1 MKASSKNNFSFES
14 HTHGSQEDHTTAGHP
29 SRRLPSSQILK
40 TLLLTALLLAGWGS
54 RAVGQTELELTGSD
68 SGAIPISALNEQHYQ
83 IDIRDNIRSQFPDK
97 FANDDSGFMKS
108 WSGKWYV
115 TNPGGDVQPLATGQ
129 GVDNSWSEGVL
140 VYNNWTLANN
150 VITCN
155 SSPNQWGGTDTS
167 QGWFFNQRVGLLDVY
182 APNGKKLGDYV
193 GYKVIFEV
201 SDEYNASNPNADPK
215 VRFILPIPT
224 GVIFEYEGSIN
235 NTWSISQPLEA
246 FESIGVTL
254 DWTGSTASSAIA
266 MPTIGWK
273 YARFFVVDS
282 NGDPVDPT
290 DDAHKLTVSNSK
302 ACINKASGYY
312 VYNSGNEISLPTVTL
327 SSTTDVT
334 QYKVVC
340 WLTAVVSDIQTGDD
354 GKVVKE
360 PTITDEY
367 TYSFTRPRGFL
378 GSLKEG
384 TGQEGR
390 QTVIVQEFTSTEETV
405 PLGDALT
412 AYTKQFNSDSNHPA
426 LYARVW
432 LTTTDGTLVDP
443 TGKLTVNGLTAFTNS
458 TDVKYGFYLASGEGI
473 SSLSDATLTLDARTF
488 PQYEVHVA
496 VSSDA
501 PASTEGFSRSNAPLR
516 APAANE
522 PDYDY
527 VHTFDFAYDIITREF
542 QLDELDGSET
552 IFFIGENGEYHDMVL
567 EDYNKTDEQM
577 AQSQWY
583 GRWYITSDG
592 TDRMTVSIGNGAQND
607 QWVIAPRNENGN
619 WNGNNWQPKQENGRT
634 IEVYT
639 SGGRNETWMSQQSL
653 SNAKVFVPNGRSV
666 SDYAG
671 YKLVFEA
678 AESYDGNG
686 TPDFNLRYTFIL
698 PSPDAFINEPS
709 SGVTRSGH
717 EEQLERTAGVS
728 AFSLSA
734 VADAETGTK
743 YTSTTANYVRIYVVG
758 NNGKPVAYDYK
769 SDGSH
774 PLLNVTSSAGTVQK
788 AGQYAK
794 NGLYV
799 YNNGNSMSL
808 SDIHVTL
815 HAGAGKLNRY
825 KVIALLSDGTISEL
839 PQEPQWNHE
848 YSYTIKYP
856 IEERIVELSED
867 ILTQSEVHLNYTNAV
882 LSFFGLTSEEMSSAW
897 YERWKVTDADDVV
910 KTLEPKNATSG
921 NWTLAHPNNGEWPSS
936 DWTAD
941 GDWVSNLSTTV
952 SNNKQWYLENFFA
965 HGYVRVPDGS
975 TYTNYQGYKIIY
987 EVSPTNSADDIA
999 LRYIFLVPTLD
1010 PFVNKTDPVETLD
1023 KYVNVAE
1030 VASANGN
1037 IAIAESD
1044 LPADTHYLRFYLA
1057 KNGDAKM
1064 ISETLSVSYDGVP
1077 ATPCTAQK
1085 NGKYLSLA
1093 NDFDVNK
1100 LSVSTSL
1107 AADELL
1113 KYQLVCVSSSHTPAE
1128 DKEPAWEHKTV
1139 WHFQKEISQRIYADD
1154 QASIPGVNIQSDILS
1169 RLDVSVSD
1177 FSGSL
1182 YAKWYVEGPSGTK
1195 QQVDGGN
1202 GSWDSNWRINIRNGG
1217 FGDWSKGENELRYY
1231 TGMSD
1236 NTTSANIE
1244 SWGWRDEVARTEAF
1258 WVPKPSN
1265 DATTTSNYIG
1275 YRIVFEFSDEYDAT
1289 SNGAD
1294 PGYRLRYVYTI
1305 TDPNAFTGELND
1317 NGDEDGMTQEV
1328 SRTDASVTVDLTNG
1342 AFAHSK
1348 LSGKEVKY
1356 ARFYLTDSQGNM
1368 VSPDGKLTVVYS
1380 GGTVT
1385 TCNVT
1390 EQGFYVYPANNDAI
1404 DLSKLS
1410 VTLAAPK
1417 AYKQYQV
1424 VGVFST
1430 ELDGMD
1436 PEDYSTP
1443 LMREPDWDLKYTYS
1457 FKYPAPT
1464 TKVISVT
1471 IPWSRHSMKVD
1482 ASTTDEETDWGIS
1495 FEELSVEQYVKWY
1508 VVDGNGNKQ
1517 PLEHG
1522 SARKAGTWVVKSAS
1536 DYTVDEE
1543 DNNMAVLTGLTDFT
1557 EANWN
1562 GVWSKPTFYAPAGKE
1577 YDDFSNYKFICEVA
1591 AEASAEATPYVRYEF
1606 SMEKSFFGE
1615 LKDNGTEGGETIDD
1629 LEQDQETVTIPL
1641 SHALANSGIS
1651 KAVYARVWLTKSDG
1665 TLVEPTGL
1673 SWVQNDAQDHNQAV
1687 PFSYHNSDWS
1697 KYGYYLCSADVP
1709 GWNSGITGLSDA
1721 ATLTLTAGTFNQYQ
1735 VHVAL
1740 SSSNPT
1746 GTGYVAAN
1754 NRQEFTAVGSG
1765 SSEPDYDYVY
1775 TFKFDYGF
1783 EAKNIN
1789 TVKTKYKTVI
1799 YDETTRRF
1807 TPLLMQNWPEVA
1819 ADCDVTRD
1827 ALAEKGYVRWYLQD
1841 LEGNLIQ
1848 IEELTSNEPYT
1859 SLNNPYG
1866 YYRYTFDPKKLTDA
1880 QRGLNDKDYNPTIVL
1895 PDGYN
1900 YNEVRLVAV
1909 VTTKTEPQAEPNEHL
1924 PVNIPAREPQE
1935 LQAKYVYTL
1944 VPTSQFANRK
1954 FVHYQGEAYKYLMQM
1969 GMTDLAAERDYIT
1982 VDGTAGTTEQSW
1994 DYEHQKVSE
2003 ETFGNIRQ
2011 NVHTVHYYVYFD
2023 KNDAQDKMLLLPS
2036 QYYTGGGNDTEPRA
2050 YYRWYDWQTDM
2061 KSANLSIKGS
2071 ELHLYPNRPEVT
2083 VEDPSNPSRGYF
2095 AMLLNETGSM
2105 NPCDNNIGVRFNA
2118 PADWNSEITVACDVS
2133 RYLDGMDDSF
2143 TYLMHEPTLSVRYI
2157 YHIMPAEVIASAIAE
2172 AATVT
2177 IGEQTYHGL
2186 EAVEA
2191 NLLDEDTK
2199 ETRLYEYNGRTVVSL
2214 DGTTGRFSLR
2224 ANLQN
2229 LNSYWVYSKDAT
2241 SVENCGIMQWFAY
2254 YKDDTGLWK
2263 HEVNMEYDRGTSRIG
2278 LYKLNDENE
2287 KGLSG
2292 NYVNVTTGY
2301 TKTINI
2307 KAGDRVYMVGCLSSK
2322 YPTDYWTPVV
2332 WTELNFIDAKPLKL
2346 GTESGERTDQYM
2358 RSNYTLATV
2367 LDFNNFFLDEETRFS
2382 KPTGSYENYAKVPII
2397 WPDAQY
2403 GFCYPQ
2409 LYGLDG
2415 STKFASWGVYG
2426 IAPTHGDYT
2435 LLKSMNMEAI
2445 SQDVNFGNQSI
2456 GSQWWDTTA
2465 LFDVTH
2471 ERAVN
2476 GKDATNTN
2484 DYGTFLYVDASDEA
2498 RVIAELE
2505 FDAALCDNAEIYYTA
2520 YVADITD
2527 GATKPQVRF
2536 RVSTME
2542 GGERVPVVTFETG
2555 DIMDEGATT
2564 GYWHQVYGYTVLP
2577 NTNGM
2582 LNGAMRH
2589 YYVSVENICTNTNG
2603 ADYTVDQ
2610 ISFYTHQAKVKAQ
2623 ITSDICDEGDV
2634 KLKIFAEA
2642 DELIKSLKLHTENG
2656 QESKTVFYTIVER
2669 IDDLN
2674 HELHAEDILTGTNY
2688 YWEQV
2693 GEKYNNEYSVVS
2705 VPLTIPNEVTNETL
2719 PDGQLSGFFKKDGVV
2734 YYQFDERMFH
2744 LEPGKKYFV
2753 SFYNFEENRVGG
2765 LPGWGAPYAGNA
2777 CSTYSND
2784 VSPNRMHVELS
2795 VDGVIDD
2802 GRIDFACDPTAV
2814 TKTYDI
2820 AINYPVGDGY
2830 EKYTF
2835 FNYDFFYVPD
2845 GMTTQDFKL
2854 IKGEGEGGVPLE
2866 TAIERL
2872 RQKTK
2877 DPIASSD
2884 GLPTDYDENY
2894 TEAMRIL
2901 IKKYMD
2907 NDTVNGK
2914 LYLDAASKIER
2925 TFEKAGKF
2933 KYLALPLD
2941 KTIPTGGE
2949 VCSPIE
2955 FEFHVD
2961 AATGGPVIELGFDDV
2976 DYPDG
2981 YIRTIRVGLE
2991 QLSKMKASNYML
3003 HIPISSYQ
3011 NKGGKGMS
3019 GRIYFS
3025 NTVLNL
3031 VKTNDPT
3038 ITTYYNDGAPTTTI
3052 KVGEIKLPE
3061 DVTSG
3066 QAYVGPDRMY
3076 LPVDFSECAITFH
3089 EGYWY
3094 EVSTQFYDEE
3104 DETLSAEDRCGGDL
3118 FFILKVVPEFATWE
3132 GQPIE
3137 ENPDFLNANWY
3148 NDGNWKRSVRA
3159 DLYKDAN
3166 QEGKTQNTVTLGH
3179 PEGYDNNGEG
3189 TLSNMGTA
3197 NPGFVPMKFTYVTL
3211 LSGRN
3216 APSLIKEPKV
3226 TTSSAQQ
3233 GGGLLDPN
3241 QTRMMTDPSPY
3252 TNQVSSVP
3260 TENIRYDMLVRYGA
3274 HSEGGEG
3281 CFGHRQMS
3289 MNASGK
3295 YIWGN
3300 DPREDMTS
3308 FNDRHKAF
3316 DVEKFYGNICKEIY
3330 FKPGAELLRQQRL
3343 SYNRAWVEKELVPN
3357 KWYLVSSPLKDT
3369 YAGDMYVPTTMS
3381 DHSMETSVAKPGRQM
3396 TEAFQ
3401 PINFS
3406 TAAVN
3411 ADAEHTVT
3419 SQPAYSR
3426 TKYPIY
3432 QRSWNTDGSKVYTK
3446 TNDARATDYSAN
3458 LKYGEVTS
3466 VATEWSHTYN
3476 DVQVPYTRL
3485 TGFSIRANRKEQ
3497 KIGSDDVP
3505 ALIRLPKADTQ
3516 YDYYQW
3522 DNTSPADGKVTHGV
3536 PRSTT
3541 PRENY
3546 PLPSRYTGGITD
3558 NYRFLV
3564 DDPIQD
3570 GIFTADIADLQQQDG
3585 YILVGNPYMASL
3597 RMDEFFKGNTG
3608 LAPSYWT
3615 YEGSVASA
3623 ALAKPETITATGDD
3637 NADGI
3642 IRPLQAFFVKKKTEL
3657 DEGEDE
3663 ATAIVFTRN
3672 MTIDGNYPAVIESS
3686 PSRQFTLRAASAQGS
3701 SSAVLRLND
3710 SAADDYQEGEDV
3722 ETLFDSNL
3730 AQVPMVYTVAGG
3742 QAVSIDQRPQLD
3754 VVPFGVTC
3762 ADSNDPVSV
3771 QFSGLQSLD
3780 SRLQASDGGSVLSP
3794 LSTLYVLDALTGEQT
3809 EVGEGSTVQVQPNDY
3824 GRYFLTTTSRIGE
3837 SQPVEQ
3843 SIVVSV
3849 RQRDVTVVA
3858 TEPLTVV
3865 SATTLGG
3872 VSVYSERV
3880 ADTKCT
3886 FRLSPGV
3893 YIVDARSQGGLQ
3905 RRLKVIVN

>member
-14 HTHGSQEDHTTAGHP
+14 HTHGSQENHTTAGHP

-54 RAVGQTELELTGSD
+54 SAVAVETELTLGSGDGCIIVDKAAFSDAQVGYVLRIYETADAQLYVADKDWWQTVFSDFDLNHENRHVYKPIGQYWNSDKSCVELTLTEDPLNVLKARGLRVKAEGGQTVTKITLDDTSEDNSYINSISPNAKGKGLKIVSDDTTHPAWESFTLAELSTNNNNATAFGNLGDIKYIRVYVKEGNNAVDYNSHVNGQTADLLQVTAGTGVTVAATAGPDETPDPKNGLSVYNSGNPLSLND
-68 SGAIPISALNEQHYQ
+68 ITVTLNAGEGYLNDYKIIVLLSTNEPTTGDNAKEPTWDFEYTYTYKYPTNTKEIVLSGSKPGAIPVSEAQNQHYK
-83 IDIRDNIRSQFPDK
+83 IDIRSNIRAEFPDK
-97 FANDDSGFMKS
+97 FTGTDDNGASQFMAS
-108 WSGKWYV
+108 WQGKWYV
-115 TNPGGDVQPLATGQ
+115 TDAEGTLQSVASGRGNDNAWTDGELDLAHNG
-129 GVDNSWSEGVL
+129 WSIE
-140 VYNNWTLANN
+140 NNNTY
-150 VITCN
+150 VCN
-155 SSPNQWGGTDTS
+155 SSNNNY
-167 QGWFFNQRVGLLDVY
+167 GWYFNQRVGMIDIY
-182 APNGKKLGDYV
+182 APNGKSLKDFE
-193 GYKVIFEV
+193 GYSVVFEV
-201 SDEYNASNPNADPK
+201 SDEYDATDPNADPK
-215 VRFILPIPT
+215 VRFILPIPGSFAGQKNAD
-224 GVIFEYEGSIN
+224 GV
-235 NTWSISQPLEA
+235 
-246 FESIGVTL
+246 
-254 DWTGSTASSAIA
+254 
-266 MPTIGWK
+266 
-273 YARFFVVDS
+273 
-282 NGDPVDPT
+282 
-290 DDAHKLTVSNSK
+290 
-302 ACINKASGYY
+302 
-312 VYNSGNEISLPTVTL
+312 
-327 SSTTDVT
+327 DVT
-334 QYKVVC
+334 V
-340 WLTAVVSDIQTGDD
+340 A
-354 GKVVKE
+354 
-360 PTITDEY
+360 
-367 TYSFTRPRGFL
+367 
-378 GSLKEG
+378 
-384 TGQEGR
+384 
-390 QTVIVQEFTSTEETV
+390 QTVNR
-405 PLGDALT
+405 DANSVNLT
-412 AYTKQFNSDSNHPA
+412 
-426 LYARVW
+426 
-432 LTTTDGTLVDP
+432 
-443 TGKLTVNGLTAFTNS
+443 
-458 TDVKYGFYLASGEGI
+458 
-473 SSLSDATLTLDARTF
+473 LSDA
-488 PQYEVHVA
+488 
-496 VSSDA
+496 
-501 PASTEGFSRSNAPLR
+501 
-516 APAANE
+516 
-522 PDYDY
+522 
-527 VHTFDFAYDIITREF
+527 
-542 QLDELDGSET
+542 
-552 IFFIGENGEYHDMVL
+552 
-567 EDYNKTDEQM
+567 
-577 AQSQWY
+577 
-583 GRWYITSDG
+583 
-592 TDRMTVSIGNGAQND
+592 
-607 QWVIAPRNENGN
+607 
-619 WNGNNWQPKQENGRT
+619 
-634 IEVYT
+634 
-639 SGGRNETWMSQQSL
+639 
-653 SNAKVFVPNGRSV
+653 
-666 SDYAG
+666 
-671 YKLVFEA
+671 
-678 AESYDGNG
+678 
-686 TPDFNLRYTFIL
+686 
-698 PSPDAFINEPS
+698 
-709 SGVTRSGH
+709 
-717 EEQLERTAGVS
+717 
-728 AFSLSA
+728 
-734 VADAETGTK
+734 
-743 YTSTTANYVRIYVVG
+743 
-758 NNGKPVAYDYK
+758 
-769 SDGSH
+769 
-774 PLLNVTSSAGTVQK
+774 
-788 AGQYAK
+788 
-794 NGLYV
+794 
-799 YNNGNSMSL
+799 
-808 SDIHVTL
+808 
-815 HAGAGKLNRY
+815 
-825 KVIALLSDGTISEL
+825 
-839 PQEPQWNHE
+839 
-848 YSYTIKYP
+848 
-856 IEERIVELSED
+856 
-867 ILTQSEVHLNYTNAV
+867 
-882 LSFFGLTSEEMSSAW
+882 
-897 YERWKVTDADDVV
+897 
-910 KTLEPKNATSG
+910 
-921 NWTLAHPNNGEWPSS
+921 
-936 DWTAD
+936 
-941 GDWVSNLSTTV
+941 
-952 SNNKQWYLENFFA
+952 
-965 HGYVRVPDGS
+965 
-975 TYTNYQGYKIIY
+975 
-987 EVSPTNSADDIA
+987 
-999 LRYIFLVPTLD
+999 
-1010 PFVNKTDPVETLD
+1010 
-1023 KYVNVAE
+1023 
-1030 VASANGN
+1030 
-1037 IAIAESD
+1037 
-1044 LPADTHYLRFYLA
+1044 
-1057 KNGDAKM
+1057 
-1064 ISETLSVSYDGVP
+1064 
-1077 ATPCTAQK
+1077 
-1085 NGKYLSLA
+1085 
-1093 NDFDVNK
+1093 
-1100 LSVSTSL
+1100 
-1107 AADELL
+1107 
-1113 KYQLVCVSSSHTPAE
+1113 
-1128 DKEPAWEHKTV
+1128 
-1139 WHFQKEISQRIYADD
+1139 
-1154 QASIPGVNIQSDILS
+1154 
-1169 RLDVSVSD
+1169 
-1177 FSGSL
+1177 
-1182 YAKWYVEGPSGTK
+1182 
-1195 QQVDGGN
+1195 
-1202 GSWDSNWRINIRNGG
+1202 
-1217 FGDWSKGENELRYY
+1217 
-1231 TGMSD
+1231 D
-1236 NTTSANIE
+1236 NTTTWAME
-1244 SWGWRDEVARTEAF
+1244 HEKLTAMGR
-1258 WVPKPSN
+1258 
-1265 DATTTSNYIG
+1265 
-1275 YRIVFEFSDEYDAT
+1275 
-1289 SNGAD
+1289 
-1294 PGYRLRYVYTI
+1294 
-1305 TDPNAFTGELND
+1305 EL
-1317 NGDEDGMTQEV
+1317 
-1328 SRTDASVTVDLTNG
+1328 
-1342 AFAHSK
+1342 
-1348 LSGKEVKY
+1348 KY
-1356 ARFYLTDSQGNM
+1356 ARFYLTDLHGNL
-1368 VSPDGKLTVVYS
+1368 VDPAGKLTVSYADAS
-1380 GGTVT
+1380 ATVT
-1385 TCNVT
+1385 ACSTT
-1390 EQGFYVYPANNDAI
+1390 EQGYYIFTAGGAAI
-1404 DLSKLS
+1404 DPSKVN

-1417 AYKQYQV
+1417 EYMLYKV

-1430 ELDGMD
+1430 ELSEIV
-1436 PEDYSTP
+1436 PEEMTLP
-1443 LMREPDWDLKYTYS
+1443 LQREPDYDLKYTYS
-1457 FKYPAPT
+1457 FKYPDPT
-1464 TKVISVT
+1464 TKEYTIT
-1471 IPWSRHSMKVD
+1471 IPWSKTGMKLD
-1482 ASTTDEETDWGIS
+1482 ASTDDAETDWGIT
-1495 FEELSVEQYVKWY
+1495 FPELSAGQYVRWY
-1508 VVDGNGNKQ
+1508 VEAPTGWLGAYQHQELKK
-1517 PLEHG
+1517 G
-1522 SARKAGTWVVKSAS
+1522 SGREAGTWTIKVASA
-1536 DYTVDEE
+1536 YNVDEAGDE
-1543 DNNMAVLTGLTDFT
+1543 AILTGTTDFT
-1557 EANWN
+1557 GANWN
-1562 GVWSKPTFYAPAGKE
+1562 DVWAIPTIYAPAGQN
-1577 YDDFSNYKFICEVA
+1577 YWALSNRRFICEIY
-1591 AEASAEATPYVRYEF
+1591 ASDAPDGAPYARYIF
-1606 SMEKSFFGE
+1606 TMERFLGD
-1615 LKDNGTEGGETIDD
+1615 LKDDGGQEGEETIMVNDP
-1629 LEQDQETVTIPL
+1629 ETTSL
-1641 SHALANSGIS
+1641 SIDIDKLRSMSGIT
-1651 KAVYARVWLTKSDG
+1651 KPVYARVWLTKNDG
-1665 TLVEPTGL
+1665 TMVEPSNLTWHQAYGA
-1673 SWVQNDAQDHNQAV
+1673 NDQVVAFNPPRNAA
-1687 PFSYHNSDWS
+1687 
-1697 KYGYYLCSADVP
+1697 YGYYFCSYDIGEHHA
-1709 GWNSGITGLSDA
+1709 GITNLQQ
-1721 ATLTLTAGTFNQYQ
+1721 LTLNLPKGTYPLYQ

-1740 SSSNPT
+1740 SGDAPT
-1746 GTGYVAAN
+1746 GMRWDDGQSRWEFADGYVNQAQNAL
-1754 NRQEFTAVGSG
+1754 SG
-1765 SSEPDYDYVY
+1765 FPSEPDYDYVY

-1799 YDETTRRF
+1799 YDEETRRF
-1807 TPLLMQNWPEVA
+1807 TPTLMKNWQEVA
-1819 ADCDVTRD
+1819 ADCDVTSNG
-1827 ALAEKGYVRWYLQD
+1827 LAEKGYVRWYLQD
-1841 LEGNLIQ
+1841 LEGNLIR
-1848 IEELTSNEPYT
+1848 IDEFTSAETYT
-1859 SLNNPYG
+1859 SLYNPYG
-1866 YYRYTFDPKKLTDA
+1866 FYRYKFEANKFDDR
-1880 QRGLNDKDYNPTIVL
+1880 RGLKDTGYEPTIVL

-1935 LQAKYVYTL
+1935 LQVKYVYTL
-1944 VPTSQFANRK
+1944 MTESDFTNHP
-1954 FVHYQGEAYKYLMQM
+1954 FVHYQGEAFKYLTQM
-1969 GMTDLAAERDYIT
+1969 GMTEEAAKRDYIT
-1982 VDGTAGTTEQSW
+1982 LDEYETDVTELSW
-1994 DYEHQKVSE
+1994 DFAHSRVSE
-2003 ETFGNIRQ
+2003 GETYGNIRQ
-2011 NVHTVHYYVYFD
+2011 NVHTVDYYVYFD
-2023 KNDAQDKMLLLPS
+2023 PSNRNPQQLMLPA
-2036 QYYTGGGNDTEPRA
+2036 QYYFEGGNETEPRA
-2050 YYRWYDWQTDM
+2050 YFRWYDYKTD
-2061 KSANLSIKGS
+2061 KTADCLSINGTALKETS
-2071 ELHLYPNRPEVT
+2071 DH
-2083 VEDPSNPSRGYF
+2083 RGF
-2095 AMLLNETGSM
+2095 IGMLLRDSDGS
-2105 NPCDNNIGVRFNA
+2105 PCFGNIGVTFKA
-2118 PADWNSEITVACDVS
+2118 PEGWNENSKEILVACDVS

-2143 TYLMHEPTLSVRYI
+2143 TYLMHEPTLSVRYLF
-2157 YHIMPAEVIASAIAE
+2157 HILPAQRIAKDIAE

-2177 IGEQTYHGL
+2177 VGEQTYHGL

-2214 DGTTGRFSLR
+2214 NGTVGDFSLR
-2224 ANLQN
+2224 ANLQQ
-2229 LNSYWVYSKDAT
+2229 LKSYWVYSQDGS
-2241 SVENCGIMQWFAY
+2241 SVQNCSQMQWFAY
-2254 YKDDTGLWK
+2254 YKDGDGKLWK
-2263 HEVNMEYDRGTSRIG
+2263 HTIDMGYKRATSRIG
-2278 LYKLNDENE
+2278 LYTVAD
-2287 KGLSG
+2287 LSG
-2292 NYVNVTTGY
+2292 EYVNVEDNT

-2307 KAGDRVYMVGCLSSK
+2307 TPGERVYMVGCLG
-2322 YPTDYWTPVV
+2322 YGTNYWTPVV
-2332 WTELNFIDAKPLKL
+2332 WTELNFIDAKPLQL
-2346 GTESGERTDQYM
+2346 GTEGTVEERTDQYM
-2358 RSNYTLATV
+2358 RSNYTLASV
-2367 LDFNNFFLDEETRFS
+2367 LDFNNFFLDEDTRLN
-2382 KPTGSYENYAKVPII
+2382 KPTSSYENYAKVPII

-2409 LYGLDG
+2409 LYGLCG
-2415 STKFASWGVYG
+2415 TNKYAEWGAYG
-2426 IAPTHGDYT
+2426 ISPTHGDYT
-2435 LLKSMNMEAI
+2435 LLKSMNLDGVSKDEEF
-2445 SQDVNFGNQSI
+2445 FGQSI
-2456 GSQWWDTTA
+2456 GAQWWSGSPI
-2465 LFDVTH
+2465 FDVTH
-2471 ERAVN
+2471 ERSAR
-2476 GKDATNTN
+2476 GKSYTDTN
-2484 DYGTFLYVDASDEA
+2484 DYGAFLYVDASDEA

-2520 YVADITD
+2520 YLSDITN

-2555 DIMDEGATT
+2555 DICSEGAESEH
-2564 GYWHQVYGYTVLP
+2564 GIWYQVYGYTVLP

-2589 YYVSVENICTNTNG
+2589 YYVSVENICTDTNG
-2603 ADYTVDQ
+2603 ADYCVDQ

-2642 DELIKSLKLHTENG
+2642 EELIKSLKLHTENG

-2854 IKGEGEGGVPLE
+2854 IKGESGVLLE

-2877 DPIASSD
+2877 DPIASRD
-2884 GLPTDYDENY
+2884 DLPTDYDENY
-2894 TEAMRIL
+2894 TEAMHDL
-2901 IKKYMD
+2901 IETYMY

-2925 TFEKAGKF
+2925 TFVEAGKF

-2991 QLSKMKASNYML
+2991 QLSKMKAATDNYML

-3011 NKGGKGMS
+3011 NKGQKGMN
-3019 GRIYFS
+3019 GRLYFQD
-3025 NTVLNL
+3025 TVLSL
-3031 VKTNDPT
+3031 WKTNDPSIET
-3038 ITTYYNDGAPTTTI
+3038 DENFAVTDPIQVAEI
-3052 KVGEIKLPE
+3052 KVPE
-3061 DVTSG
+3061 DASDRP
-3066 QAYVGPDRMY
+3066 YVGADRMY
-3076 LPVDFSECAITFH
+3076 LPVDFSRCAITFH

-3094 EVSTQFYDEE
+3094 EVSTSFVDEE
-3104 DETLSAEDRCGGDL
+3104 DDGATDPCKGDL

-3137 ENPDFLNANWY
+3137 ENPAFLNANWY

-3159 DLYKDAN
+3159 DLYKDAK
-3166 QEGKTQNTVTLGH
+3166 GGSQNTVTLGH

-3216 APSLIKEPKV
+3216 GNAPSLINEPKV

-3289 MNASGK
+3289 MNAGGK

-3522 DNTSPADGKVTHGV
+3522 DNTSPTDGKVTHGV

-3742 QAVSIDQRPQLD
+3742 QAVSIDQRPQLG

-3780 SRLQASDGGSVLSP
+3780 ARLQASGDDGSVLSP

-3824 GRYFLTTTSRIGE
+3824 GRYFLTTTSRIE
-3837 SQPVEQ
+3837 ENLPTEH

-3849 RQRDVTVVA
+3849 RHRDVTVVA

>member
-14 HTHGSQEDHTTAGHP
+14 HTHGSQENHTTAGHP
-29 SRRLPSSQILK
+29 SRRLPSSQILR
-40 TLLLTALLLAGWGS
+40 TLLLTVILLAGWGS
-54 RAVGQTELELTGSD
+54 RVVAQNINAAGTMVSDGKTHFLYKQYTENTVEIDLTGEINQIVTDLNDLGNASITADNLYQNIYLRWSVVNSKGEGSVSD
-68 SGAIPISALNEQHYQ
+68 IVTPDRPGYNETTKIGIWSGTYNRYNHYKWVDKVGICWSYNIKKLDEAILKISAGVE
-83 IDIRDNIRSQFPDK
+83 
-97 FANDDSGFMKS
+97 
-108 WSGKWYV
+108 
-115 TNPGGDVQPLATGQ
+115 TNPGNTTFRNFSDNYAIVCYITDDLSGITKWDYDYNWGTLNSEPNFKVRYVVLFNADGLPPDEFFGTPETELTDVKIAKKTSPSTTIDFTGTMEGAKYARFRLLKNGMQVAESATAITVGAGGQTSDDFPKRGVYVYKDDGFTADDLKVTFTLPAGESYKDYQLEACFSDDAPTFDTDGTTIIKEPTTLDVKKTYDFLLEVDKYIQWDTNSAPVDLDALIAEDIPTLNKQNFNSYVAWRIYDGSGQPVKFNGAHNNVLTTWAIHLNAGEEKEVFSFTGGDLI
-129 GVDNSWSEGVL
+129 
-140 VYNNWTLANN
+140 NNWDARTKNA
-150 VITCN
+150 VI
-155 SSPNQWGGTDTS
+155 
-167 QGWFFNQRVGLLDVY
+167 Y
-182 APNGKKLGDYV
+182 APNTERFKDYNNYTV
-193 GYKVIFEV
+193 VAEV
-201 SDEYNASNPNADPK
+201 SDESADKLK
-215 VRFILPIPT
+215 VRY
-224 GVIFEYEGSIN
+224 IFH
-235 NTWSISQPLEA
+235 
-246 FESIGVTL
+246 F
-254 DWTGSTASSAIA
+254 
-266 MPTIGWK
+266 
-273 YARFFVVDS
+273 
-282 NGDPVDPT
+282 T
-290 DDAHKLTVSNSK
+290 DD
-302 ACINKASGYY
+302 
-312 VYNSGNEISLPTVTL
+312 
-327 SSTTDVT
+327 
-334 QYKVVC
+334 
-340 WLTAVVSDIQTGDD
+340 
-354 GKVVKE
+354 
-360 PTITDEY
+360 
-367 TYSFTRPRGFL
+367 
-378 GSLKEG
+378 
-384 TGQEGR
+384 GQ
-390 QTVIVQEFTSTEETV
+390 
-405 PLGDALT
+405 P
-412 AYTKQFNSDSNHPA
+412 P
-426 LYARVW
+426 
-432 LTTTDGTLVDP
+432 
-443 TGKLTVNGLTAFTNS
+443 
-458 TDVKYGFYLASGEGI
+458 
-473 SSLSDATLTLDARTF
+473 
-488 PQYEVHVA
+488 YE
-496 VSSDA
+496 
-501 PASTEGFSRSNAPLR
+501 
-516 APAANE
+516 
-522 PDYDY
+522 
-527 VHTFDFAYDIITREF
+527 
-542 QLDELDGSET
+542 
-552 IFFIGENGEYHDMVL
+552 
-567 EDYNKTDEQM
+567 
-577 AQSQWY
+577 
-583 GRWYITSDG
+583 
-592 TDRMTVSIGNGAQND
+592 
-607 QWVIAPRNENGN
+607 
-619 WNGNNWQPKQENGRT
+619 
-634 IEVYT
+634 
-639 SGGRNETWMSQQSL
+639 
-653 SNAKVFVPNGRSV
+653 
-666 SDYAG
+666 
-671 YKLVFEA
+671 
-678 AESYDGNG
+678 
-686 TPDFNLRYTFIL
+686 
-698 PSPDAFINEPS
+698 FINETDIAATRKMVPVTDFNAAD
-709 SGVTRSGH
+709 GV
-717 EEQLERTAGVS
+717 LDVS
-728 AFSLSA
+728 DAL
-734 VADAETGTK
+734 VADAK
-743 YTSTTANYVRIYVVG
+743 
-758 NNGKPVAYDYK
+758 
-769 SDGSH
+769 
-774 PLLNVTSSAGTVQK
+774 
-788 AGQYAK
+788 
-794 NGLYV
+794 
-799 YNNGNSMSL
+799 
-808 SDIHVTL
+808 
-815 HAGAGKLNRY
+815 
-825 KVIALLSDGTISEL
+825 
-839 PQEPQWNHE
+839 
-848 YSYTIKYP
+848 
-856 IEERIVELSED
+856 
-867 ILTQSEVHLNYTNAV
+867 
-882 LSFFGLTSEEMSSAW
+882 
-897 YERWKVTDADDVV
+897 
-910 KTLEPKNATSG
+910 
-921 NWTLAHPNNGEWPSS
+921 
-936 DWTAD
+936 
-941 GDWVSNLSTTV
+941 
-952 SNNKQWYLENFFA
+952 
-965 HGYVRVPDGS
+965 YVRV
-975 TYTNYQGYKIIY
+975 
-987 EVSPTNSADDIA
+987 
-999 LRYIFLVPTLD
+999 
-1010 PFVNKTDPVETLD
+1010 
-1023 KYVNVAE
+1023 
-1030 VASANGN
+1030 
-1037 IAIAESD
+1037 
-1044 LPADTHYLRFYLA
+1044 YLA
-1057 KNGDAKM
+1057 KYGDAQEASSN
-1064 ISETLSVSYDGVP
+1064 IELTYDGGTTNVV
-1077 ATPCTAQK
+1077 TCERSK
-1085 NGKYLSLA
+1085 YGKYISLDDGIEPIKLGLMVNLS
-1093 NDFDVNK
+1093 
-1100 LSVSTSL
+1100 
-1107 AADELL
+1107 ADEIM
-1113 KYQLVCVSSSHTPAE
+1113 KYNVIVVSSSEAYDGGE
-1128 DKEPAWEHKTV
+1128 QEPAWEQKTV
-1139 WHFQKEISQRIYADD
+1139 YSFQREVKKRIM
-1154 QASIPGVNIQSDILS
+1154 ASDTGDAAKNTGLLDLRSDIEGRIAS
-1169 RLDVSVSD
+1169 DVTG
-1177 FSGSL
+1177 FSKSL
-1182 YAKWYVEGPSGTK
+1182 YAKWYVLSPLGAEEPIEAGNYSGGSTWHVDIKDSGLGYWTK
-1195 QQVDGGN
+1195 TGN
-1202 GSWDSNWRINIRNGG
+1202 V
-1217 FGDWSKGENELRYY
+1217 LRFF
-1231 TGMSD
+1231 TDDESR
-1236 NTTSANIE
+1236 TPANIE
-1244 SWGWRDEVARTEAF
+1244 GDYGQVARSTF
-1258 WVPKPSN
+1258 YVPN
-1265 DATTTSNYIG
+1265 ALTTAQHIG
-1275 YRIVFEFSDEYDAT
+1275 YQIVFEFSDEYDTAT
-1289 SNGAD
+1289 GEE
-1294 PGYRLRYVYTI
+1294 PPYRLRYIYTI
-1305 TDPNAFTGELND
+1305 VDPNDFRGELSA
-1317 NGDEDGMTQEV
+1317 NG
-1328 SRTDASVTVDLTNG
+1328 TDAATTLTVDRGSEHLDFSTTENSD
-1342 AFAHSK
+1342 AFSHAK
-1348 LSGKEVKY
+1348 AAGTKY
-1356 ARFYLTDSQGNM
+1356 VRFYLTDVQGNM
-1368 VSPDGKLTVVYS
+1368 VDPTDKLEVSYE

-1385 TCNVT
+1385 PCNVT
-1390 EQGFYVYPANNDAI
+1390 NQGFYVYEGMDAPL
-1404 DLSKLS
+1404 DLSKINVRL
-1410 VTLAAPK
+1410 TAPNR
-1417 AYKQYQV
+1417 YKLYNV
-1424 VGVFST
+1424 VGVFSST
-1430 ELDGMD
+1430 MAEII
-1436 PEDYSTP
+1436 PETGETP

-1464 TKVISVT
+1464 TTVIPVT

-1508 VVDGNGNKQ
+1508 VVDGSGNKQ

-1522 SARKAGTWVVKSAS
+1522 SARKADTWVVKSAS

-1543 DNNMAVLTGLTDFT
+1543 NNNMAVLTGLTDFT

-1562 GVWSKPTFYAPAGKE
+1562 NVWSKPTFYPPLGKD
-1577 YDDFSNYKFICEVA
+1577 YSDFPGYKFICEVA

-1641 SHALANSGIS
+1641 SHALANSEIS

-1697 KYGYYLCSADVP
+1697 KYGYYLCSVDV
-1709 GWNSGITGLSDA
+1709 GDWNSGITGLSDA

-1754 NRQEFTAVGSG
+1754 NRQEFTAVGFG

-1848 IEELTSNEPYT
+1848 IEELTSNESYT

-1866 YYRYTFDPKKLTDA
+1866 YYRYTFDTSHLTDA

-1900 YNEVRLVAV
+1900 YNDVRLVAV

-2083 VEDPSNPSRGYF
+2083 VEDPFNPSRGYF

-2224 ANLQN
+2224 ANLQE
-2229 LNSYWVYSKDAT
+2229 LKSYWVYSQDGNTVK
-2241 SVENCGIMQWFAY
+2241 NCSQMQWFAY
-2254 YKDDTGLWK
+2254 YKDGDGKLWK
-2263 HEVNMEYDRGTSRIG
+2263 HKVDMGSERATSRIG
-2278 LYKLNDENE
+2278 LYTVAD
-2287 KGLSG
+2287 LSG
-2292 NYVNVTTGY
+2292 EYVNVEDNTT
-2301 TKTINI
+2301 KIINI
-2307 KAGDRVYMVGCLSSK
+2307 TSGQRVYMVGCLG
-2322 YPTDYWTPVV
+2322 YGIDYWTPVA
-2332 WTELNFIDAKPLKL
+2332 WTELNFIDAKPLQL

-2382 KPTGSYENYAKVPII
+2382 KPTGPYENYAKVPII

-2415 STKFASWGVYG
+2415 STKFASWGLYG
-2426 IAPTHGDYT
+2426 ISPTHGDYT
-2435 LLKSMNMEAI
+2435 LLKSMNMNDI
-2445 SQDVNFGNQSI
+2445 SNDAPNDNELANQSI
-2456 GSQWWDTTA
+2456 GSQWWDKTA

-2471 ERAVN
+2471 ERAAN

-2520 YVADITD
+2520 YLADMTN
-2527 GATKPQVRF
+2527 GPTKPQVRF

-2542 GGERVPVVTFETG
+2542 GGVRVPVVTFETG

-2589 YYVSVENICTNTNG
+2589 YYVSVENICTNTLG

-2623 ITSDICDEGDV
+2623 ITSDICDDGPVTV
-2634 KLKIFAEA
+2634 KIVAEA
-2642 DELIKSLKLHTENG
+2642 EQMLKSLKDLSPAG
-2656 QESKTVFYTIVER
+2656 ADSKDVFYCIVER
-2669 IDDLN
+2669 SADLN
-2674 HELHAEDILTGTNY
+2674 HELHAEDILTGLGY
-2688 YWEQV
+2688 YTDQ
-2693 GEKYNNEYSVVS
+2693 NNQPSNEYSVVS
-2705 VPLTIPNEVTNETL
+2705 VPLDEALLTNATEL
-2719 PDGQLSGFFKKDGVV
+2719 HDGTKTNTGFYYDADEDKVYFQL
-2734 YYQFDERMFH
+2734 DEREFH

-2753 SFYNFEENRVGG
+2753 SIYDIAENRVGG
-2765 LPGWGAPYAGNA
+2765 LTGWGTPYSGNA
-2777 CSTYSND
+2777 CTIYSNE
-2784 VSPNRMHVELS
+2784 VSPNRMYIDLS
-2795 VDGVIDD
+2795 IDGHSDD
-2802 GRIDFACDPTAV
+2802 GHIEFGCNATTV
-2814 TKTYDI
+2814 TKKFDI
-2820 AINYPVGDGY
+2820 AINYPTGDGY
-2830 EKYTF
+2830 DKYTF
-2835 FNYDFFYVPD
+2835 FNYDFFELADGKTKADFMAIKDDNGDEDPANDIYLIDALEVFRQWMVYDQAGSENKDYAVP
-2845 GMTTQDFKL
+2845 GMVYDELPRPAEDDIEHMRMYNL
-2854 IKGEGEGGVPLE
+2854 IMKYLNGEGAE
-2866 TAIERL
+2866 
-2872 RQKTK
+2872 
-2877 DPIASSD
+2877 
-2884 GLPTDYDENY
+2884 
-2894 TEAMRIL
+2894 
-2901 IKKYMD
+2901 
-2907 NDTVNGK
+2907 GK
-2914 LYLDAASKIER
+2914 LYLSATSSIER
-2925 TFEKAGKF
+2925 TFTKAGIY
-2933 KYLALPLD
+2933 KYLAIPLT
-2941 KTIPTGGE
+2941 KEIPIGGE
-2949 VCSPIE
+2949 VCSPLE
-2955 FEFHVD
+2955 FAFDVD
-2961 AATGGPVIELGFDDV
+2961 AAYGGPQIELGFDDV

-2981 YIRTIRVGLE
+2981 YIRSVRVGLE
-2991 QLSKMKASNYML
+2991 QLNKMISKPTGGSNYML
-3003 HIPISSYQ
+3003 HIPVSSYT
-3011 NKGGKGMS
+3011 NKGNGFGN
-3019 GRIYFS
+3019 RIYFQH
-3025 NTVLNL
+3025 TVLYL
-3031 VKTNDPT
+3031 AKTNDPSIAT
-3038 ITTYYNDGAPTTTI
+3038 DEYGNPRSTNPI
-3052 KVGEIKLPE
+3052 KVGEIKVPE
-3061 DVTSG
+3061 HIGSG
-3066 QAYVGPDRMY
+3066 RAYVGPDRMF
-3076 LPVDFSECAITFH
+3076 LPIDFSTCDITFH
-3089 EGYWY
+3089 EGYYY
-3094 EVSTQFYDEE
+3094 EVGTTFFDEE
-3104 DETLSAEDRCGGDL
+3104 DDQAADRCTGDL
-3118 FFILKVVPEFATWE
+3118 FFIIKVVPEFATWQSTE
-3132 GQPIE
+3132 IMSHDTGVDTPTG
-3137 ENPDFLNANWY
+3137 FYNANWY
-3148 NDGNWKRSVRA
+3148 NDQNWQRSVRG
-3159 DLYKDAN
+3159 DLYKDAVDTRN
-3166 QEGKTQNTVTLGH
+3166 QNTATLGH
-3179 PEGYDNNGEG
+3179 STGYNNNGEG
-3189 TLSNMGTA
+3189 DLENLTSGV
-3197 NPGFVPMKFTYVTL
+3197 NPGFVPMKFTYVTIL
-3211 LSGRN
+3211 GGN
-3216 APSLIKEPKV
+3216 HAPSLINEPKV
-3226 TTSSAQQ
+3226 STSSSQQ

-3241 QTRMMTDPSPY
+3241 LTRMLTDPSPY
-3252 TNQVSSVP
+3252 TNQLSSEP
-3260 TENIRYDMLVRYGA
+3260 TANIRYDMLVRYGA

-3289 MNASGK
+3289 MNQAGK

-3300 DPREDMTS
+3300 DPRSEKQMTQ
-3308 FNDRHKAF
+3308 FNTDRKAF

-3369 YAGDMYVPTTMS
+3369 YAGDMYVPTKMKN
-3381 DHSMETSVAKPGRQM
+3381 VATNEENVPGQQL

-3401 PINFS
+3401 PINFN

-3432 QRSWNTDGSKVYTK
+3432 QRSWNNDGAKVYTK
-3446 TNDARATDYSAN
+3446 TTDARQTDYSAN
-3458 LKYGEVTS
+3458 LVYDKVTT
-3466 VATEWSHTYN
+3466 VDMEWSHTYN
-3476 DVQVPYTRL
+3476 DVQVPYTTL
-3485 TGFSIRANRKEQ
+3485 TGFSIRADRKQ
-3497 KIGSDDVP
+3497 HVKTDGSNSVDVP

-3522 DNTSPADGKVTHGV
+3522 DNTSPADGKLTHSV
-3536 PRSTT
+3536 ARTTT
-3541 PRENY
+3541 PETSY
-3546 PLPSRYTGGITD
+3546 PLPSLYPAGITD

-3623 ALAKPETITATGDD
+3623 ELAKPETITATGDD
-3637 NADGI
+3637 NDDGI
-3642 IRPLQAFFVKKKTEL
+3642 IRPLQAFFVKKKTKL
-3657 DEGEDE
+3657 DEDEDE

-3780 SRLQASDGGSVLSP
+3780 ARLQASGDDGSVLSP

-3824 GRYFLTTTSRIGE
+3824 GRYFLTTTSRIE
-3837 SQPVEQ
+3837 ENLPTEH

-3849 RQRDVTVVA
+3849 RHRDVTVVA

-3893 YIVDARSQGGLQ
+3893 YVIDARSQGGQQ

>member
-1 MKASSKNNFSFES
+1 
-14 HTHGSQEDHTTAGHP
+14 
-29 SRRLPSSQILK
+29 
-40 TLLLTALLLAGWGS
+40 
-54 RAVGQTELELTGSD
+54 
-68 SGAIPISALNEQHYQ
+68 
-83 IDIRDNIRSQFPDK
+83 
-97 FANDDSGFMKS
+97 
-108 WSGKWYV
+108 
-115 TNPGGDVQPLATGQ
+115 
-129 GVDNSWSEGVL
+129 
-140 VYNNWTLANN
+140 
-150 VITCN
+150 
-155 SSPNQWGGTDTS
+155 
-167 QGWFFNQRVGLLDVY
+167 
-182 APNGKKLGDYV
+182 
-193 GYKVIFEV
+193 
-201 SDEYNASNPNADPK
+201 
-215 VRFILPIPT
+215 
-224 GVIFEYEGSIN
+224 
-235 NTWSISQPLEA
+235 
-246 FESIGVTL
+246 
-254 DWTGSTASSAIA
+254 
-266 MPTIGWK
+266 
-273 YARFFVVDS
+273 
-282 NGDPVDPT
+282 
-290 DDAHKLTVSNSK
+290 
-302 ACINKASGYY
+302 
-312 VYNSGNEISLPTVTL
+312 
-327 SSTTDVT
+327 
-334 QYKVVC
+334 
-340 WLTAVVSDIQTGDD
+340 
-354 GKVVKE
+354 
-360 PTITDEY
+360 
-367 TYSFTRPRGFL
+367 
-378 GSLKEG
+378 
-384 TGQEGR
+384 
-390 QTVIVQEFTSTEETV
+390 
-405 PLGDALT
+405 
-412 AYTKQFNSDSNHPA
+412 
-426 LYARVW
+426 
-432 LTTTDGTLVDP
+432 
-443 TGKLTVNGLTAFTNS
+443 
-458 TDVKYGFYLASGEGI
+458 
-473 SSLSDATLTLDARTF
+473 
-488 PQYEVHVA
+488 
-496 VSSDA
+496 
-501 PASTEGFSRSNAPLR
+501 
-516 APAANE
+516 
-522 PDYDY
+522 
-527 VHTFDFAYDIITREF
+527 
-542 QLDELDGSET
+542 
-552 IFFIGENGEYHDMVL
+552 
-567 EDYNKTDEQM
+567 
-577 AQSQWY
+577 
-583 GRWYITSDG
+583 
-592 TDRMTVSIGNGAQND
+592 
-607 QWVIAPRNENGN
+607 
-619 WNGNNWQPKQENGRT
+619 
-634 IEVYT
+634 
-639 SGGRNETWMSQQSL
+639 
-653 SNAKVFVPNGRSV
+653 
-666 SDYAG
+666 
-671 YKLVFEA
+671 
-678 AESYDGNG
+678 
-686 TPDFNLRYTFIL
+686 
-698 PSPDAFINEPS
+698 
-709 SGVTRSGH
+709 
-717 EEQLERTAGVS
+717 
-728 AFSLSA
+728 
-734 VADAETGTK
+734 
-743 YTSTTANYVRIYVVG
+743 
-758 NNGKPVAYDYK
+758 
-769 SDGSH
+769 
-774 PLLNVTSSAGTVQK
+774 
-788 AGQYAK
+788 
-794 NGLYV
+794 
-799 YNNGNSMSL
+799 
-808 SDIHVTL
+808 
-815 HAGAGKLNRY
+815 
-825 KVIALLSDGTISEL
+825 
-839 PQEPQWNHE
+839 
-848 YSYTIKYP
+848 
-856 IEERIVELSED
+856 
-867 ILTQSEVHLNYTNAV
+867 
-882 LSFFGLTSEEMSSAW
+882 
-897 YERWKVTDADDVV
+897 
-910 KTLEPKNATSG
+910 
-921 NWTLAHPNNGEWPSS
+921 
-936 DWTAD
+936 
-941 GDWVSNLSTTV
+941 
-952 SNNKQWYLENFFA
+952 
-965 HGYVRVPDGS
+965 
-975 TYTNYQGYKIIY
+975 
-987 EVSPTNSADDIA
+987 
-999 LRYIFLVPTLD
+999 
-1010 PFVNKTDPVETLD
+1010 
-1023 KYVNVAE
+1023 
-1030 VASANGN
+1030 
-1037 IAIAESD
+1037 
-1044 LPADTHYLRFYLA
+1044 
-1057 KNGDAKM
+1057 
-1064 ISETLSVSYDGVP
+1064 
-1077 ATPCTAQK
+1077 
-1085 NGKYLSLA
+1085 
-1093 NDFDVNK
+1093 
-1100 LSVSTSL
+1100 
-1107 AADELL
+1107 
-1113 KYQLVCVSSSHTPAE
+1113 
-1128 DKEPAWEHKTV
+1128 
-1139 WHFQKEISQRIYADD
+1139 
-1154 QASIPGVNIQSDILS
+1154 
-1169 RLDVSVSD
+1169 
-1177 FSGSL
+1177 
-1182 YAKWYVEGPSGTK
+1182 
-1195 QQVDGGN
+1195 
-1202 GSWDSNWRINIRNGG
+1202 
-1217 FGDWSKGENELRYY
+1217 
-1231 TGMSD
+1231 
-1236 NTTSANIE
+1236 
-1244 SWGWRDEVARTEAF
+1244 
-1258 WVPKPSN
+1258 
-1265 DATTTSNYIG
+1265 
-1275 YRIVFEFSDEYDAT
+1275 
-1289 SNGAD
+1289 
-1294 PGYRLRYVYTI
+1294 
-1305 TDPNAFTGELND
+1305 
-1317 NGDEDGMTQEV
+1317 
-1328 SRTDASVTVDLTNG
+1328 
-1342 AFAHSK
+1342 
-1348 LSGKEVKY
+1348 
-1356 ARFYLTDSQGNM
+1356 
-1368 VSPDGKLTVVYS
+1368 
-1380 GGTVT
+1380 
-1385 TCNVT
+1385 
-1390 EQGFYVYPANNDAI
+1390 
-1404 DLSKLS
+1404 
-1410 VTLAAPK
+1410 
-1417 AYKQYQV
+1417 
-1424 VGVFST
+1424 
-1430 ELDGMD
+1430 
-1436 PEDYSTP
+1436 
-1443 LMREPDWDLKYTYS
+1443 
-1457 FKYPAPT
+1457 
-1464 TKVISVT
+1464 
-1471 IPWSRHSMKVD
+1471 
-1482 ASTTDEETDWGIS
+1482 
-1495 FEELSVEQYVKWY
+1495 
-1508 VVDGNGNKQ
+1508 
-1517 PLEHG
+1517 
-1522 SARKAGTWVVKSAS
+1522 
-1536 DYTVDEE
+1536 
-1543 DNNMAVLTGLTDFT
+1543 
-1557 EANWN
+1557 
-1562 GVWSKPTFYAPAGKE
+1562 
-1577 YDDFSNYKFICEVA
+1577 
-1591 AEASAEATPYVRYEF
+1591 
-1606 SMEKSFFGE
+1606 
-1615 LKDNGTEGGETIDD
+1615 
-1629 LEQDQETVTIPL
+1629 
-1641 SHALANSGIS
+1641 
-1651 KAVYARVWLTKSDG
+1651 
-1665 TLVEPTGL
+1665 
-1673 SWVQNDAQDHNQAV
+1673 
-1687 PFSYHNSDWS
+1687 
-1697 KYGYYLCSADVP
+1697 
-1709 GWNSGITGLSDA
+1709 
-1721 ATLTLTAGTFNQYQ
+1721 
-1735 VHVAL
+1735 
-1740 SSSNPT
+1740 
-1746 GTGYVAAN
+1746 
-1754 NRQEFTAVGSG
+1754 
-1765 SSEPDYDYVY
+1765 
-1775 TFKFDYGF
+1775 
-1783 EAKNIN
+1783 
-1789 TVKTKYKTVI
+1789 
-1799 YDETTRRF
+1799 
-1807 TPLLMQNWPEVA
+1807 
-1819 ADCDVTRD
+1819 
-1827 ALAEKGYVRWYLQD
+1827 
-1841 LEGNLIQ
+1841 
-1848 IEELTSNEPYT
+1848 
-1859 SLNNPYG
+1859 
-1866 YYRYTFDPKKLTDA
+1866 
-1880 QRGLNDKDYNPTIVL
+1880 
-1895 PDGYN
+1895 
-1900 YNEVRLVAV
+1900 
-1909 VTTKTEPQAEPNEHL
+1909 
-1924 PVNIPAREPQE
+1924 
-1935 LQAKYVYTL
+1935 
-1944 VPTSQFANRK
+1944 
-1954 FVHYQGEAYKYLMQM
+1954 
-1969 GMTDLAAERDYIT
+1969 
-1982 VDGTAGTTEQSW
+1982 
-1994 DYEHQKVSE
+1994 
-2003 ETFGNIRQ
+2003 
-2011 NVHTVHYYVYFD
+2011 
-2023 KNDAQDKMLLLPS
+2023 
-2036 QYYTGGGNDTEPRA
+2036 
-2050 YYRWYDWQTDM
+2050 
-2061 KSANLSIKGS
+2061 
-2071 ELHLYPNRPEVT
+2071 
-2083 VEDPSNPSRGYF
+2083 
-2095 AMLLNETGSM
+2095 
-2105 NPCDNNIGVRFNA
+2105 
-2118 PADWNSEITVACDVS
+2118 
-2133 RYLDGMDDSF
+2133 
-2143 TYLMHEPTLSVRYI
+2143 
-2157 YHIMPAEVIASAIAE
+2157 
-2172 AATVT
+2172 
-2177 IGEQTYHGL
+2177 
-2186 EAVEA
+2186 
-2191 NLLDEDTK
+2191 
-2199 ETRLYEYNGRTVVSL
+2199 
-2214 DGTTGRFSLR
+2214 
-2224 ANLQN
+2224 
-2229 LNSYWVYSKDAT
+2229 
-2241 SVENCGIMQWFAY
+2241 MQWFAY
-2254 YKDDTGLWK
+2254 YKDGDGKLWK
-2263 HEVNMEYDRGTSRIG
+2263 HTIDMGYKRATSRIG
-2278 LYKLNDENE
+2278 LYTVAD
-2287 KGLSG
+2287 LSG
-2292 NYVNVTTGY
+2292 EYVNVEDNT

-2307 KAGDRVYMVGCLSSK
+2307 TPGERVYMVGCLG
-2322 YPTDYWTPVV
+2322 YGTNYWTPVV
-2332 WTELNFIDAKPLKL
+2332 WTELNFIDAKPLQL
-2346 GTESGERTDQYM
+2346 GTEGTVEERTDQYM
-2358 RSNYTLATV
+2358 RSNYTLASV
-2367 LDFNNFFLDEETRFS
+2367 LDFNNFFLDEDTRLN
-2382 KPTGSYENYAKVPII
+2382 KPTSSYENYAKVPII

-2409 LYGLDG
+2409 LYGLCG
-2415 STKFASWGVYG
+2415 TNKYAEWGAYG
-2426 IAPTHGDYT
+2426 ISPTHGDYT
-2435 LLKSMNMEAI
+2435 LLKSMNLDGVSKDEEF
-2445 SQDVNFGNQSI
+2445 FGQSI
-2456 GSQWWDTTA
+2456 GAQWWSGSPI
-2465 LFDVTH
+2465 FDVTH
-2471 ERAVN
+2471 ERSAR
-2476 GKDATNTN
+2476 GKSYTDTN
-2484 DYGTFLYVDASDEA
+2484 DYGAFLYVDASDEA

-2520 YVADITD
+2520 YLSDITN

-2555 DIMDEGATT
+2555 DICSEGAESEH
-2564 GYWHQVYGYTVLP
+2564 GIWYQVYGYTVLP

-2589 YYVSVENICTNTNG
+2589 YYVSVENICTDTNG
-2603 ADYTVDQ
+2603 ADYCVDQ

-2642 DELIKSLKLHTENG
+2642 EELIKSLKLHTENG

-2854 IKGEGEGGVPLE
+2854 IKGESGVLLE

-2877 DPIASSD
+2877 DPIASRD
-2884 GLPTDYDENY
+2884 DLPTDYDENY
-2894 TEAMRIL
+2894 TEAMHDL
-2901 IKKYMD
+2901 IETYMY

-2925 TFEKAGKF
+2925 TFVEAGKF

-2991 QLSKMKASNYML
+2991 QLSKMKAATDNYML

-3011 NKGGKGMS
+3011 NKGQKGMN
-3019 GRIYFS
+3019 GRLYFQD
-3025 NTVLNL
+3025 TVLSL
-3031 VKTNDPT
+3031 WKTNDPSIET
-3038 ITTYYNDGAPTTTI
+3038 DENFAVTDPIQVAEI
-3052 KVGEIKLPE
+3052 KVPE
-3061 DVTSG
+3061 DASDRP
-3066 QAYVGPDRMY
+3066 YVGADRMY
-3076 LPVDFSECAITFH
+3076 LPVDFSRCAITFH

-3094 EVSTQFYDEE
+3094 EVSTSFVDEE
-3104 DETLSAEDRCGGDL
+3104 DDGATDPCKGDL

-3137 ENPDFLNANWY
+3137 ENPAFLNANWY

-3159 DLYKDAN
+3159 DLYKDAK
-3166 QEGKTQNTVTLGH
+3166 GGSQNTVTLGH

-3216 APSLIKEPKV
+3216 GNAPSLINEPKV

-3289 MNASGK
+3289 MNAGGK

-3522 DNTSPADGKVTHGV
+3522 DNTSPTDGKVTHGV

-3742 QAVSIDQRPQLD
+3742 QAVSIDQRPQLG

-3780 SRLQASDGGSVLSP
+3780 ARLQASGDDGSVLSP

-3824 GRYFLTTTSRIGE
+3824 GRYFLTTTSRIE
-3837 SQPVEQ
+3837 ENLPTEH

-3849 RQRDVTVVA
+3849 RHRDVTVVA